1 MSHTRI
7 VTTAISF
14 LLLAGTSLAQAAQTA
29 QAPDNQVAKGPSP
42 KASTANSTAKPAPTS
57 LVDLNTASKQTLMTL
72 PGITET
78 SAMKIIENRP
88 YKAKADLTQKKVIS
102 QDAYAK
108 IEARINVKTSTRV
121 SPGNVEKK
129 AASSKGQSEVQ
140 KKQ

>member
-1 MSHTRI
+1 MSQTRI

-14 LLLAGTSLAQAAQTA
+14 LLLAGTSMAQAAQ
-29 QAPDNQVAKGPSP
+29 APTNQVAKGPTP
-42 KASTANSTAKPAPTS
+42 KASASTSNSTAKATPTS

-88 YKAKADLTQKKVIS
+88 YRTKADLTQKKVIS
-102 QDAYAK
+102 PDAYAK

-140 KKQ
+140 KKE